1 MAAHFDTRKLKFRSR
16 CFGPTSTTV
25 MSVSALSVLALLGCA
40 TRRYNSQTASQ
51 ANVQAND
58 PGEYFAVPGK
68 VRSSDGFMGFLIVTK
83 PALTHPSFVETEKMV
98 AEKLKGWKVRPWGTG
113 RYSHMAYIP
122 VNAAESLDTI
132 TNPDE
137 TAKMLKDAGGKK
149 LQSVQVIKQDDLSPS
164 GIEKL
169 DAIAPHQ
176 SNERIVTADLKE
188 SESGSTGTSSTGEFT
203 NLVQN
208 LDTKDPQWSLK
219 FGRVDKAWEFI
230 RAEKNSAGGPGAGV
244 KIGVIDTGFL
254 PEHFE
259 FKRSGA
265 ASNVKLSMGMS
276 LIEKAPSNASAID
289 QFILEGRPA
298 NPGHGSAVIGV
309 LTALLPQ
316 DPQSQLAFTAGVAP
330 GAEVIPIRASNST
343 FYKNPKTIAEAVRA
357 LTKQKV
363 QVISISLGGLPELAL
378 EEALEAARK
387 AGIIV
392 VAAAGNGTQLKVGD
406 HGIGGFAVF
415 PSVWPTV
422 IAAGAGNIE
431 CKAWGQSAPAVE
443 VDVLAPGENVWY
455 PASYQDA
462 KGKKIWSLRRGSGTS
477 FATPYVAG
485 AAALWIQAKGG
496 FAELEKQYGKTVG
509 GERDLSGIPKAFEIA
524 LKNYGMKLP
533 KKHPDY
539 KTEYAS
545 GKYCTG
551 YQEKLAGRT
560 GAGFIDVFN
569 LVKAALPTESDVLK
583 YEPSLSDDGM
593 KVIKGYK
600 GVQRLFFRLFDL
612 NPTAEKLVPA
622 NIRQMFGSSPEAT
635 RTFVLTTLELKYLGK
650 GKKSAIGQSDE
661 WSKLMA
667 ANEEA
672 LDLQPSKPCLV
683 DRAVQ
688 ATKDIAQATKDIAQA
703 TKEVPKRPG
712 LLLCELGF
720 LNLAMEYPSFDPRD
734 SSYLL
739 KAFQYLA
746 DAKGIELKQLS
757 DSDKR
762 EMLDDLLAGMEDWM
776 PSPN

>member
-1 MAAHFDTRKLKFRSR
+1 MDGHFGRCVQIFVARRCGVAGAAM
-16 CFGPTSTTV
+16 G
-25 MSVSALSVLALLGCA
+25 SVAAMGVLALLGCA

-51 ANVQAND
+51 GIGPEND
-58 PGEYFAVPGK
+58 PGGYFAVPGA
-68 VRSSDGFMGFLIVTK
+68 VRERDGFTGFLIVTK

-113 RYSHMAYIP
+113 RYSHMAYAP
-122 VNAAESLDTI
+122 ADRPGLLDAVN
-132 TNPDE
+132 NPDE

-149 LQSVQVIKQDDLSPS
+149 LQVVQVIRRDDLSAS

-169 DAIAPHQ
+169 DAIAAHQ
-176 SNERIVTADLKE
+176 RNGNIGTADFVPAGPE
-188 SESGSTGTSSTGEFT
+188 SSQSSPKPNFKDISQ
-203 NLVQN
+203 V
-208 LDTKDPQWSLK
+208 LDTKDPEWSLK

-230 RAEKNSAGGPGAGV
+230 GAAVSGSAPGAGV
-244 KIGVIDTGFL
+244 KVGVIDTGFL
-254 PEHFE
+254 PEHHE
-259 FKRSGA
+259 FKRAGGDSHVNLQAGA
-265 ASNVKLSMGMS
+265 SVL
-276 LIEKAPSNASAID
+276 EKGQANATAED
-289 QFILEGRPA
+289 KFVLEGRPA

-309 LTALLPQ
+309 LNALLPT
-316 DPQSQLAFTAGVAP
+316 DPTKPMAYTTGVAP
-330 GAEVIPIRASNST
+330 GAEVIPIRSSNST
-343 FYKNPKTIAEAVRA
+343 FYKNPKTIAEAVRT
-357 LTKQKV
+357 LIEKKV
-363 QVISISLGGLPELAL
+363 QVISISLGGLPELSL
-378 EEALEAARK
+378 EESLEAARK

-415 PSVWPTV
+415 PSVFPTV

-443 VDVLAPGENVWY
+443 VDVLAPGENIWY
-455 PASYQDA
+455 PASYKDA
-462 KGKKIWSLRRGSGTS
+462 GGEKIWSLRRGSGTS

-485 AAALWIQAKGG
+485 AAALWIQINGG
-496 FAELEKQYGKTVG
+496 IEKLKERYGKTVDG
-509 GERDLSGIPKAFEIA
+509 KKDFSGIPKAFEIA
-524 LKNYGMKLP
+524 LKSYGLKLP
-533 KKHPDY
+533 KNHPDY
-539 KTEYAS
+539 ETELGT

-551 YQEKLAGRT
+551 YDPKLAGRT

-569 LVKAALPTESDVLK
+569 LVKAPLPSDSEVENYK
-583 YEPSLSDDGM
+583 PSLSDAG
-593 KVIKGYK
+593 IKAIEAYK

-612 NPTAEKLVPA
+612 NPTAERLVPA

-635 RTFVLTTLELKYLGK
+635 RTFVLTTLELNYLGK
-650 GKKSAIGQSDE
+650 GKKSPRGESDE
-661 WSKLMA
+661 WSRLMA
-667 ANEEA
+667 ANEES

-688 ATKDIAQATKDIAQA
+688 ATKDITQATK
-703 TKEVPKRPG
+703 KVPKRPG

-776 PSPN
+776 PNQQ

>member
-1 MAAHFDTRKLKFRSR
+1 MTGHFDTRKLNFCARR
-16 CFGPTSTTV
+16 FGLASAA
-25 MSVSALSVLALLGCA
+25 SVSALSLSALSVVALMGCA

-51 ANVQAND
+51 ENVQAND
-58 PGEYFAVPGK
+58 PGQYFAVPGK
-68 VRSSDGFMGFLIVTK
+68 VSATDGFIGFLIVTK

-98 AEKLKGWKVRPWGTG
+98 SEKLKGWKVRPWGTG
-113 RYSHMAYIP
+113 RYSHMAYLP
-122 VNAAESLDTI
+122 VDAPESLDSI
-132 TNPDE
+132 TNPEE
-137 TAKMLKDAGGKK
+137 TAKMLKEAGGKK
-149 LQSVQVIKQDDLSPS
+149 LLSVQVIKKDDLSAS

-169 DAIAPHQ
+169 DAIAAHQ
-176 SNERIVTADLKE
+176 RNGNIGSGDLVPLAA
-188 SESGSTGTSSTGEFT
+188 GSSQPSSKPNFKDISQ
-203 NLVQN
+203 V
-208 LDTKDPQWSLK
+208 LDTKDPEWSLK

-230 RAEKNSAGGPGAGV
+230 GAAKSGSAPGAGV

-254 PEHFE
+254 PEHYE
-259 FKRSGA
+259 FKRAGDSGRVNLQA
-265 ASNVKLSMGMS
+265 GASVL
-276 LIEKAPSNASAID
+276 EKGQANATAED
-289 QFILEGRPA
+289 QFVLEGRPA

-309 LTALLPQ
+309 LNAVLPTE
-316 DPQSQLAFTAGVAP
+316 PTRPMAYTTGVAP
-330 GAEVIPIRASNST
+330 GAEVIPIRSSNST
-343 FYKNPKTIAEAVRA
+343 FYKNPKTIAEAVRT
-357 LTKQKV
+357 LIDKKV
-363 QVISISLGGLPELAL
+363 QVISISLGGLPELSL
-378 EEALEAARK
+378 EESLEAARK

-415 PSVWPTV
+415 PSVFPTV

-462 KGKKIWSLRRGSGTS
+462 GGGKIWSLRRGSGTS

-485 AAALWIQAKGG
+485 AAALWIQINGG
-496 FAELEKQYGKTVG
+496 IEELQSRYGKTVDG
-509 GERDLSGIPKAFEIA
+509 KKDFSGIPKAFEIA
-524 LKNYGMKLP
+524 LKNYGLKLP
-533 KKHPDY
+533 KNHPDY
-539 KTEYAS
+539 EAQFKT

-551 YQEKLAGRT
+551 YDPKLAGRT

-569 LVKAALPTESDVLK
+569 LVKAPLPSDSEVEN
-583 YEPSLSDDGM
+583 YRPSLSDEGI
-593 KVIKGYK
+593 KAIKGYK

-612 NPTAEKLVPA
+612 NPTAERLVPA

-672 LDLQPSKPCLV
+672 LELQPSKPCLI
-683 DRAVQ
+683 DQ
-688 ATKDIAQATKDIAQA
+688 
-703 TKEVPKRPG
+703 VPKRPG

-720 LNLAMEYPSFDPRD
+720 LNLAMEYPSFDPKD

-746 DAKGIELKQLS
+746 DAKGIKPNQLS

-776 PSPN
+776 PSSR